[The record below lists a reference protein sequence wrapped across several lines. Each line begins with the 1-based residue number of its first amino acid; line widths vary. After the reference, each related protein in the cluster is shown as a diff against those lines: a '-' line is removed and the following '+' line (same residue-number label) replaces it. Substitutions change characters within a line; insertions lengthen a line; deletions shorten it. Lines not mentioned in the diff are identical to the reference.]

1 MNAKQYLSQITI
13 LDSKIDQRIRQAE
26 EIKQKAFLISAVDT
40 TKDRVQS
47 SQSGSTLK
55 YVEKYV
61 DMMAKIDKLIDEYVD
76 LKDKIIGE
84 IHQLNDQRYIEVL
97 YFRYVDGLHF
107 SEIANTMGYAES
119 HVWRLHCSALREF
132 DKMIGNEY

>member
-26 EIKQKAFLISAVDT
+26 DIKRKAFLISAVDT

-55 YVEKYV
+55 YIEKYV

-84 IHQLNDQRYIEVL
+84 IHQLNDQRYIDVL
-97 YFRYVDGLHF
+97 YFRYVEGMLFADIG
-107 SEIANTMGYAES
+107 NKMGYGER
-119 HVWRLHCSALREF
+119 HIWRLHCAALRAFE
-132 DKMIGNEY
+132 KMSGNVY